1 MLVNSAMSYA
11 RFEPNPL
18 QLPALPTI
26 EELIGLADADPRD
39 SDWTKDTRIQ
49 TTGSVRSIPTAQ
61 AIVKAS
67 VKVQTRPSIVPIPR
81 PDLPRTLTPTVMTRK
96 THSRSIAWPI
106 FLCGFIAGISGG
118 TAIAKSP
125 VAKGPTMQHVVHAV
139 TSIVR

>member
-1 MLVNSAMSYA
+1 MLVNASMSYA
-11 RFEPNPL
+11 RIDP
-18 QLPALPTI
+18 LPALPTI
-26 EELIGLADADPRD
+26 EELIGLADGDPRD
-39 SDWTKDTRIQ
+39 TDWTKDTRIQ

-67 VKVQTRPSIVPIPR
+67 VKVPTPRQGIVPIPR

-96 THSRSIAWPI
+96 TRGRSIAWPI

-125 VAKGPTMQHVVHAV
+125 VAKGPTMQHVVHTL